1 MAYSIKGKGKFVARK
16 RRHLR
21 LRKKINGTP
30 ERPRLVVT
38 RSNRHMVAQVIDD
51 TVGHTLV
58 SASDIEAD
66 VAGAEGT
73 KTDKARKVGALI
85 GFAWGNTRYH
95 TDVFQT
101 VDMRTLRLN
110 ADQRNASDPAALPGD
125 YFNSPTTVPSGIPL
139 GILPA
144 YAQSLLQ
151 PGAPIDRAMLLALNP
166 GATLQQIDNGLMG
179 RLPRYLVY
187 TGERT
192 RRGEV
197 KTRCARSL

>member
-66 VAGAEGT
+66 VAGAEGP

-85 GFAWGNTRYH
+85 AERAKAAGISAVVFDRGGN
-95 TDVFQT
+95 
-101 VDMRTLRLN
+101 
-110 ADQRNASDPAALPGD
+110 
-125 YFNSPTTVPSGIPL
+125 
-139 GILPA
+139 
-144 YAQSLLQ
+144 
-151 PGAPIDRAMLLALNP
+151 
-166 GATLQQIDNGLMG
+166 
-179 RLPRYLVY
+179 
-187 TGERT
+187 
-192 RRGEV
+192 
-197 KTRCARSL
+197 